1 MKLEKAFAKFLDSL
15 RERQLSAAYVDE
27 IVTYRLGRFVN
38 PRSKRDIQTIT
49 RAEIGEHFTE
59 LRQTGLA
66 EATLA
71 GYTTVHKTFWRF
83 CYRKKWVKQKLWKR
97 LKRAN
102 FDASGPKAV
111 PRAHLQKVIECLAE
125 FATHRGNNVR
135 DLRDALTVSLSIDS
149 GCRLGELHNLQ
160 CGRVRKALERGEV
173 TADGRIVYHITSTG
187 KEGEVELRF
196 YTETA
201 ELLQSWLN
209 LMPDWGERSKDRLF
223 INLFTGDPLKRK
235 SLSRAFERV
244 CRFAGV
250 PVFRSHSVRHRNV
263 TDIVEFV
270 GDPKAAQVYANH
282 ADVTTTM
289 KNYKEVQQR
298 SADNAGAVL
307 ASRRRGPAFDRQMAQ
322 FFGLSEE
329 EES

>member
-1 MKLEKAFAKFLDSL
+1 MKLEKAFQKFLTSL
-15 RERQLSAAYVDE
+15 RERQLSAAYIDE
-27 IVTYRLGRFVN
+27 IVTYRLGRFVV
-38 PRSKRDIQTIT
+38 PRGDRDIGTIT

-59 LRQTGLA
+59 LKQSGLA

-83 CYRKKWVKQKLWKR
+83 CYRKEWAKKKLWKK
-97 LKRAN
+97 LKRYS
-102 FDASGPKAV
+102 FSASVPKA
-111 PRAHLQKVIECLAE
+111 AHSHHLQKVTDCLAE

-160 CGRVRKALERGEV
+160 CGRLKKALERGEV
-173 TADGRIVYHITSTG
+173 TADGRTVYHVTTTG
-187 KEGEVELRF
+187 KEGEVKIRF
-196 YTETA
+196 YAETA
-201 ELLQSWLN
+201 DLLHRWLR
-209 LMPDWGERSKDRLF
+209 LMPDWGDRSQGRLF
-223 INLFTGDPLKRK
+223 INLFTGDPIKSK

-244 CRFAGV
+244 CRFAEV
-250 PVFRSHSVRHRNV
+250 PTFRSHAVRHRNI
-263 TDIVEFV
+263 TDIVDFT

-289 KNYKEVQQR
+289 KNYKEAGQR
-298 SADNAGAVL
+298 NADNAGAVL
-307 ASRRRGPAFDRQMAQ
+307 ASRRRGVGFDREMAQ
-322 FFGLSEE
+322 LFGVKDG